1 MRYQTR
7 NNRSDRR
14 NEFQSKRQRMSKYFD
29 LRNLELTES
38 RRYSIQSVN
47 LFSLVKV
54 SLFCKMKKRKQK
66 NGKDV
71 FFFA

>member
-38 RRYSIQSVN
+38 RGYSIQSVN

>member
-7 NNRSDRR
+7 NNRSNCR
-14 NEFQSKRQRMSKYFD
+14 NKFQSKRQRMSKCFV

-47 LFSLVKV
+47 RFSLVKV
-54 SLFCKMKKRKQK
+54 SLFCKMEKRKH
-66 NGKDV
+66 V
-71 FFFA
+71 